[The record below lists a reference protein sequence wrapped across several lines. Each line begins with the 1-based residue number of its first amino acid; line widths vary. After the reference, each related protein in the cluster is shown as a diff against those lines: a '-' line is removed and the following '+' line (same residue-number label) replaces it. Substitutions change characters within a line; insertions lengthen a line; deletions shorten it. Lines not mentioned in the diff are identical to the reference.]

1 VRVDTGSKLSYVA
14 VTGKGAGVEDGNE
27 VLCLSLLQRILGVG
41 SRVPFGYGAGTR
53 LGEAAAAA
61 AGEASVHVS
70 AVNMNYLNS
79 GLFGFSLAVDATKA
93 ADVLSAVIKEMRK
106 VSSSVNDA
114 SLSRAKTSL
123 KVDLLS
129 KVSGGEGCT
138 EFMALQALT
147 SGSVRSAD
155 DFSAA
160 IDAITANDVV
170 NAGKRALEGKPS
182 VAVVGNIHAV
192 PYLDKI

>member
-1 VRVDTGSKLSYVA
+1 MG
-14 VTGKGAGVEDGNE
+14 
-27 VLCLSLLQRILGVG
+27 
-41 SRVPFGYGAGTR
+41 
-53 LGEAAAAA
+53 
-61 AGEASVHVS
+61 
-70 AVNMNYLNS
+70 
-79 GLFGFSLAVDATKA
+79 
-93 ADVLSAVIKEMRK
+93 SAVIKEMRK

-114 SLSRAKTSL
+114 SPSRAKTSL

-138 EFMALQALT
+138 EFMALQAL

-182 VAVVGNIHAV
+182 VAVVGNIHVV